1 MKYPIH
7 YQVEYKLVSGG
18 GILRGEI
25 GAMTCIR
32 SFSEYELDEAI
43 RFVNQFECYD
53 CENIYN
59 KTGKVD
65 KKRDVKEGKAYHL
78 QSPKIWHMNLRCD
91 WRSFQQREKM
101 FGKKPKWSDWTH
113 IEGDSY
119 AVKVEFFNL
128 KEREMEYSNSEY
140 QTLEETFKCIKF
152 KDTKTRLLSDW
163 TIYSKHQYI
172 P

>member
-43 RFVNQFECYD
+43 RFVNQYQCYE
-53 CENIYN
+53 CENIYDKLAKSYN
-59 KTGKVD
+59 KCD
-65 KKRDVKEGKAYHL
+65 LNEFEDYHL
-78 QSPKIWHMNLRCD
+78 QSPKIWRMNLRCD

-101 FGKKPKWSDWTH
+101 FGNKPKWSEWTH

-119 AVKVEFFNL
+119 VVKAEFFSV
-128 KEREMEYSNSEY
+128 KERIMEYSNGAY
-140 QTLEETFKCIKF
+140 QTLEAAFKSIKF